1 MINKHGKNRI
11 MTKQNSIIFPI
22 YFFYGPEDYLIEEE
36 IQRLLNQT
44 LSPKER
50 GFNLHLF
57 NGEEHSGQEIAQT
70 ARTLPMFSQ
79 YRFVLIRGADQ
90 FDEENVGALLP
101 YIRNPSSTTCLTM
114 CGQTL
119 GQWKR
124 VQKEIEKA
132 GKVIEYPRLKGKG
145 LVSWV
150 RKRME
155 EKGKSISEESASYLI
170 EVAGD
175 HLQDLDNGLEK
186 VFLSVGEKK
195 KIELSDAEGITSEV
209 KVSTVFD
216 LTDAIGQQ
224 KLEKALTILEKALES
239 RAIPF
244 KKEETVPK
252 RKEDP
257 VPLLVGMMSRHYW
270 NILRVK
276 EMVSGLKGLEE
287 MARNLRMQA
296 WNVKKLIEQ
305 GRRFPEASLREGI
318 LKCHQT
324 DLAIKK
330 GRGPKNL
337 LMEKLVI
344 DLCRP
349 VYPPSPP
356 FRKGE

>member
-1 MINKHGKNRI
+1 
-11 MTKQNSIIFPI
+11 MTKPDSPTFNI
-22 YFFYGPEDYLIEEE
+22 YFLYGPEDYLIEEE
-36 IQRLLNQT
+36 IRRLLNQT

-57 NGEEHSGQEIAQT
+57 NGEEHGGQEIVQT
-70 ARTLPMFSQ
+70 AQTLPMFSQ

-90 FDEENVGALLP
+90 FDEENVETLLP
-101 YIRNPSSTTCLTM
+101 YIRNPSPSTCFVM

-119 GQWKR
+119 GLWKR
-124 VQKEIEKA
+124 YQKEIEKI

-145 LVSWV
+145 LVSWI

-155 EKGKSISEESASYLI
+155 EKGKIISEEAAGYLI
-170 EVAGD
+170 EVVGD

-186 VFLSVGEKK
+186 VFLSVGSKK
-195 KIELSDAEGITSEV
+195 KIELSDVEGITSEV

-224 KLEKALTILEKALES
+224 NLEKALTILEKALES
-239 RAIPF
+239 KAIPF
-244 KKEETVPK
+244 KKEEPLPK
-252 RKEDP
+252 RKDDP
-257 VPLLVGMMSRHYW
+257 VPLLVGMMSKHYW
-270 NILRVK
+270 NIWRVK
-276 EMVSGLKGLEE
+276 EMASSRKNLDD
-287 MARNLRMQA
+287 MARALRMQA

-305 GRRFPEASLREGI
+305 GRSFSMASLREGI

-324 DLAIKK
+324 DLAVKMGK
-330 GRGPKNL
+330 GPKNL

-349 VYPPSPP
+349 
-356 FRKGE
+356 R